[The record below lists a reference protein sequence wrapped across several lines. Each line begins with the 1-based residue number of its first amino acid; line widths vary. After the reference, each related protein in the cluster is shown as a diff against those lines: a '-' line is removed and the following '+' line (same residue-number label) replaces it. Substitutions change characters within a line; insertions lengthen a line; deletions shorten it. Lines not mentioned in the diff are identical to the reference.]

1 LIALCKP
8 TDPEDLVVDIF
19 AGSNTTGQVAEV
31 EGRRW
36 LSFELSREYA
46 AASVFRF
53 LDKDVSAE
61 RVQVSHEL
69 IMAGGS
75 VALDQQPRQAA
86 LAL

>member
-19 AGSNTTGQVAEV
+19 AGSNTTGQVAEA

-36 LSFELSREYA
+36 LSFELSREYV

>member
-1 LIALCKP
+1 M
-8 TDPEDLVVDIF
+8 VDIF
-19 AGSNTTGQVAEV
+19 AGSNTTGQVAEA

-36 LSFELSREYA
+36 LSFELSRKYV

-61 RVQVSHEL
+61 RRQVVHDL

-75 VALDQQPRQAA
+75 AVLNS
-86 LAL
+86 